1 MNAMVLR
8 AAGDLAAADVET
20 PAPGPDEVLV
30 RVTHSAICGTDLKI
44 FTGAIP
50 VGYPRIMGH
59 EMSGELV
66 GGYDGDGLK
75 RGDRVVV
82 DPVVYCGACFNCR
95 AGQTN
100 LCPNGTLLGR
110 DANGG
115 FAEYVVA
122 PRTHVFRLP
131 ETIEPRTA
139 PAIQVV
145 TTCVHAQRR
154 ANIFPGQ
161 SVVVVGLGV
170 TGQLHAQLAKARGAY
185 PVIGITRSAWKR
197 KLAEELGA
205 DITLPAGADAIRR
218 VVEATSGRG
227 PDVVIETT
235 GIVRS
240 IADAMTM
247 ARLGGTLVL
256 FGITTA
262 AEGALP
268 FYQLYFKELNIV
280 NTRAAKGEDFP
291 DSIDLVARG
300 VVKLLPLVTQ
310 VMPLSELAPAIDM
323 LKTDVDGRMKIILE
337 HR

>member
-1 MNAMVLR
+1 MRAMVLR

-20 PAPGPDEVLV
+20 PAPGPEQVLI

-50 VGYPRIMGH
+50 VRYPLIMGH
-59 EMSGELV
+59 EISGEV
-66 GGYDGDGLK
+66 VEGHDGNGLR

-100 LCPNGTLLGR
+100 LCPSGTLLGR

-115 FAEYVVA
+115 FAESVVA

-131 ETIEPRTA
+131 ATIAPQAA
-139 PAIQVV
+139 PAIQVL

-154 ANIFPGQ
+154 ADIFPAQ

-170 TGQLHAQLAKARGAY
+170 TGQLHVQLARARGAH
-185 PVIGITRSAWKR
+185 PVIGITRSQWKR
-197 KLAEELGA
+197 RLAEELGA
-205 DITLPAGADAIRR
+205 DVALPAGDDAIRR
-218 VVEATSGRG
+218 VVEATGGRG

-235 GIVRS
+235 GTVRS
-240 IADAMTM
+240 IADAITM
-247 ARLGGTLVL
+247 ARPGGTLLL

-268 FYQLYFKELNIV
+268 FYQLYFKELNVV
-280 NTRAAKGEDFP
+280 NARAAKGEDFP

-310 VMPLSELAPAIDM
+310 VMPVWELAPAIEM

-337 HR
+337 HQ

>member
-1 MNAMVLR
+1 MKAMVLS
-8 AAGDLAAADVET
+8 AARELAAAEVET
-20 PAPGPDEVLV
+20 PRPGPGEVLV
-30 RVTHSAICGTDLKI
+30 RVTNSGICGTDLKI

-50 VGYPRIMGH
+50 VDYPLIMGH
-59 EMSGELV
+59 EMSGEV
-66 GGYDGDGLK
+66 VEGYDGDGLK

-82 DPVVYCGACFNCR
+82 DPVLYCGSCSNCR

-100 LCPNGTLLGR
+100 LCPNGALVGR

-115 FAEYVVA
+115 FADYVVV

-131 ETIEPRTA
+131 ATVDPRTA
-139 PAIQVV
+139 PAIQVL

-154 ANIFPGQ
+154 APIFPAQ

-205 DITLPAGADAIRR
+205 DLTFAAGDEAIRC
-218 VVEATSGRG
+218 VIEATGGRG

-247 ARLGGTLVL
+247 ARLGGTLML

-268 FYQLYFKELNIV
+268 FYQFYFKELNIV
-280 NTRAAKGEDFP
+280 NSRAAKGEDFP

-310 VMPLSELAPAIDM
+310 VMPVCQLAPAIDM
-323 LKTDVDGRMKIILE
+323 LRTDVDGRMKIILE

>member
-1 MNAMVLR
+1 MKAMVLS
-8 AAGDLAAADVET
+8 AARDLAAAEVET
-20 PAPGPDEVLV
+20 PRPGPGQVLV
-30 RVTHSAICGTDLKI
+30 RVTNSGICGTDLKI

-50 VGYPRIMGH
+50 VGYPLIMGH
-59 EMSGELV
+59 EMSGEV
-66 GGYDGDGLK
+66 VDGDDGDGLK

-82 DPVVYCGACFNCR
+82 DPVLYCGGCFNCR

-100 LCPNGTLLGR
+100 LCPNGGLVGR

-115 FAEYVVA
+115 FAEYVVV

-131 ETIEPRTA
+131 EAIDPRTG
-139 PAIQVV
+139 PAIQVL

-154 ANIFPGQ
+154 ANIFPAQ
-161 SVVVVGLGV
+161 SVLVVGLGV

-197 KLAEELGA
+197 QLAEELGA
-205 DITLPAGADAIRR
+205 DITLPAGNDAVHR
-218 VVEATSGRG
+218 VVEATGGRG

-235 GIVRS
+235 GVVRS

-256 FGITTA
+256 FGVTTA
-262 AEGALP
+262 AEGVLP
-268 FYQLYFKELNIV
+268 FYQFYFKELNVV

-323 LKTDVDGRMKIILE
+323 LETDVDGRMKIILE

>member
-1 MNAMVLR
+1 MVLR
-8 AAGDLAAADVET
+8 AVGDLAAANVGT

-30 RVTHSAICGTDLKI
+30 RVTNSAICGTDLKI

-50 VGYPRIMGH
+50 VGYPLIRGH
-59 EMSGELV
+59 EMSGEV
-66 GGYDGDGLK
+66 VAEYDGDRLK

-82 DPVVYCGACFNCR
+82 DPVLYCGDCFNCR

-100 LCPNGTLLGR
+100 LCPNGALVGR

-115 FAEYVVA
+115 FADYVVV

-131 ETIEPRTA
+131 ETIDPRTA
-139 PAIQVV
+139 PAIQVL

-154 ANIFPGQ
+154 APIFPAQ

-205 DITLPAGADAIRR
+205 DITLPAGADAIRC
-218 VVEATSGRG
+218 VIEATGGRG

-235 GIVRS
+235 GVVRS

-247 ARLGGTLVL
+247 ARLGGTLLL

-268 FYQLYFKELNIV
+268 FYQFYFKELNV
-280 NTRAAKGEDFP
+280 MNARAAKGEDFP

-300 VVKLLPLVTQ
+300 VVKLLPLVTH
-310 VMPLSELAPAIDM
+310 VMPVSELAPAIDM
-323 LKTDVDGRMKIILE
+323 LKTDIDGRMKIILE

>member
-1 MNAMVLR
+1 MKAMVLS
-8 AAGDLAAADVET
+8 AARDLAAAEVET
-20 PAPGPDEVLV
+20 PRPGPGQVLV
-30 RVTHSAICGTDLKI
+30 RVTNSGICGTDLKI

-50 VGYPRIMGH
+50 VGYPLIMGH
-59 EMSGELV
+59 EMSGEV
-66 GGYDGDGLK
+66 VEGHDGDRLT
-75 RGDRVVV
+75 RGDHVVV
-82 DPVVYCGACFNCR
+82 DPVLYCGGCFNCR

-100 LCPNGTLLGR
+100 LCPNGALLGR

-131 ETIEPRTA
+131 ETIDPRTA
-139 PAIQVV
+139 PAIQVL

-154 ANIFPGQ
+154 APIFPAQ

-170 TGQLHAQLAKARGAY
+170 TGQLHAQLARARGAY

-205 DITLPAGADAIRR
+205 DITLPAGDDAIRR
-218 VVEATSGRG
+218 VVEATGGRG

-240 IADAMTM
+240 IADSMTM
-247 ARLGGTLVL
+247 ARLGGTLLL

-262 AEGALP
+262 TEGALP
-268 FYQLYFKELNIV
+268 FYQLYFKELNVV
-280 NTRAAKGEDFP
+280 NARAAKGEDFP

-300 VVKLLPLVTQ
+300 VIKLLPLVTQ
-310 VMPLSELAPAIDM
+310 VMPVSELGPAIDL

>member
-1 MNAMVLR
+1 MKAMVLS
-8 AAGDLAAADVET
+8 AACDLAAAEVET
-20 PAPGPDEVLV
+20 PRPGPGQVLV
-30 RVTHSAICGTDLKI
+30 RVTNSGICGTDLKI
-44 FTGAIP
+44 FTGAIA
-50 VGYPRIMGH
+50 VRYPLIMGH
-59 EMSGELV
+59 EMSGEV
-66 GGYDGDGLK
+66 VEGHDGDRLT

-82 DPVVYCGACFNCR
+82 DPVLYCGGCFNCR

-100 LCPNGTLLGR
+100 LCPNGALLGR

-131 ETIEPRTA
+131 ETIDPRTA
-139 PAIQVV
+139 PAIQVL

-154 ANIFPGQ
+154 APIFPAQ

-170 TGQLHAQLAKARGAY
+170 TGQLHAQLARARGAY

-205 DITLPAGADAIRR
+205 DITLPAGDDAIRR
-218 VVEATSGRG
+218 VVEATGGHG

-235 GIVRS
+235 GMVRS
-240 IADAMTM
+240 IADSMTM
-247 ARLGGTLVL
+247 ARLGGTLLL

-262 AEGALP
+262 TEGALP
-268 FYQLYFKELNIV
+268 FYQLYFKELNVV
-280 NTRAAKGEDFP
+280 NARAAKGEDFP

-300 VVKLLPLVTQ
+300 VIKLLPLVTQ
-310 VMPLSELAPAIDM
+310 VMPVSELGPAIDM

>member
-1 MNAMVLR
+1 MVLR

-59 EMSGELV
+59 EMSGEV
-66 GGYDGDGLK
+66 VEGYDGDGLK

-100 LCPNGTLLGR
+100 LCSNGALLGR

-131 ETIEPRTA
+131 ESIDPREA
-139 PAIQVV
+139 PAIQVL

-154 ANIFPGQ
+154 APIFPAQ

-170 TGQLHAQLAKARGAY
+170 TGQLHAQLARARGAY

-197 KLAEELGA
+197 KLAEKLGA
-205 DITLPAGADAIRR
+205 DITLPAGNDAIRQ
-218 VVEATSGRG
+218 VVEATGGRG

-240 IADAMTM
+240 IADSITM
-247 ARLGGTLVL
+247 ARLGGTLLL

-268 FYQLYFKELNIV
+268 FYQCYFKELNIV
-280 NTRAAKGEDFP
+280 NARAAKGEDFP

-310 VMPLSELAPAIDM
+310 VMLVSELGPAIDM